1 MQATVVIPVLN
12 EAPNLLRLTEL
23 LLAQQNV
30 ELEILFVDG
39 GSSDQ
44 SQALLEGIT
53 EANDN
58 VRWCSSSPGRGIQLN
73 TGAGQATHETLVLLH
88 ADSHIEDNAL
98 LSQGLMHS
106 DANCQ
111 RAGTR
116 HLAGHFGMRFL
127 REAPTAGKGWFF
139 FEAKTHLNRL
149 DCINGDQGWIL
160 DKTYLEQL
168 GYFDTQLGYL
178 EDLRLARQIHA
189 EHAWMTLPGLVYT
202 SARRF
207 EAEGLRARGILN
219 AFIKCFDDIGFH
231 EYFDAA
237 ADAYREQQD
246 SDRLHLRPFCRLAFN
261 LSLGSGAGYGIKRWY
276 QTGRY
281 INRNAWQ
288 LAFLLDCRRCEG
300 TPADVELTWTGR
312 YDRYIAWLITSPPAG
327 LITGLLTMVWVAS
340 MLVTED

>member
-12 EAPNLLRLTEL
+12 EAPNLLSLTEL

-39 GSSDQ
+39 GSSDN
-44 SQALLEGIT
+44 SQVLLAELAET
-53 EANDN
+53 SEN
-58 VRWCSSSPGRGIQLN
+58 VRWCRSTPGRGAQLN
-73 TGAGQATHETLVLLH
+73 TGARQASHETLVLLH
-88 ADSHIEDNAL
+88 ADSHIADDNL
-98 LSQGLMHS
+98 LAEGLMHFE
-106 DANCQ
+106 AGCQ

-116 HLAGHFGMRFL
+116 QLAGHFGMRFL
-127 REAPTAGKGWFF
+127 RQNQQTERGWFF
-139 FEAKTHLNRL
+139 FEAKTHLNRA

-160 DKTYLEQL
+160 DKTYLEKL

-189 EHAWMTLPGLVYT
+189 EHAWMTLPGLLYT

-300 TPADVELTWTGR
+300 TPADVELTWTRR
-312 YDRYIAWLITSPPAG
+312 YDRYFAWLITSPPFG
-327 LITGLLTMVWVAS
+327 LITGLLAMLWVAS